1 MASVDPQTLILSAL
15 ASGPKHGYA
24 ITQDVTELAGVTLG
38 PGTLYGAIA
47 RLEDKG
53 YIKALPGDDRRRP
66 YELTAHGAQVLQT
79 ELKRMQRVAKT
90 GLGRLATGGAA

>member
-1 MASVDPQTLILSAL
+1 MAGVDPQTLILSSL
-15 ASGPKHGYA
+15 AAGPKHGYA
-24 ITQDVTELAGVTLG
+24 ITQDITEVAGVHLG

-66 YELTAHGAQVLQT
+66 YQLTAKGAEILQG
-79 ELKRMQRVAKT
+79 ELQRMKRVANT
-90 GLGRLATGGAA
+90 GLGRLATGGAM